1 MHFTLIKTKSPLSGY
16 LLPIAFL
23 ILLAFPYLSAAQVPD
38 SAKLKFE
45 KELKN
50 SIKINLTSFILYS
63 TGVQL
68 NYERLLSGKRSITVF
83 GGYIEFPMP
92 SIIANS
98 PLVFERNRIKGGYVV
113 GSEYRFYLA
122 KENKYTAPH
131 GVYLAPFVSY
141 YHFNNTRDGKDT
153 TNPSNQ
159 LSLYSTLGFLNL
171 GAELGYQFVI
181 KNRFVIDCV
190 LAGPAISSYY
200 FSLKINGSSG
210 NYNEHLQEVLDALKE
225 KYPLLKDLSNGGKIS
240 SSGVSNF
247 WSIGFRY
254 AVHIGYRF

>member
-1 MHFTLIKTKSPLSGY
+1 MISSHRKKRHGSKFFGFPCIV
-16 LLPIAFL
+16 LLLL
-23 ILLAFPYLSAAQVPD
+23 ILSSGARAQTPD
-38 SAKLKFE
+38 SSKMKF
-45 KELKN
+45 KTELKN
-50 SIKINLTSFILYS
+50 SVKINLTSFILYS
-63 TGVQL
+63 TGIQL
-68 NYERLLSGKRSITVF
+68 NYERLLSLKRSITVF
-83 GGYIEFPMP
+83 GGYIQFPMP

-98 PLVFERNRIKGGYVV
+98 PIIFERNRIKGGYVV

-122 KENKYTAPH
+122 RENKYSAPH

-159 LSLYSTLGFLNL
+159 LTLHSTLGFLNF

-190 LAGPAISSYY
+190 LAGPAITSYY
-200 FSLKINGSSG
+200 FSLKVNGSSG
-210 NYNEHLQEVLDALKE
+210 DYSEHTQEILDAIKE
-225 KYPLLKDLSNGGKIS
+225 KYPLLKDLSNGVKIS